1 MTDQQKGATLAPV
14 KFNYLDFLWAI
25 QQARHTTSSVLWL
38 PPDEQRL
45 LEIIAVQHAAKRPL
59 SMMQALELRNELFLS
74 PSAVSRK
81 IENLRQA
88 ELIHV
93 VADTVDRRMKYLE
106 PTEKALAH
114 FDYLG
119 TLMSTSVVA

>member
-1 MTDQQKGATLAPV
+1 MTDQQKGATYAPS
-14 KFNYLDFLWAI
+14 KFQYLDFLWAI
-25 QQARHTTSSVLWL
+25 HQARQTTSNVLL
-38 PPDEQRL
+38 IPPDEQRL
-45 LEIIAVQHAAKRPL
+45 LDIIALQHAAEQPL

-81 IENLRQA
+81 IDNLRHA

-93 VADTVDRRMKYLE
+93 VADTADRRVKYLE
-106 PTEKALAH
+106 PTAKALAY

-119 TLMSTSVVA
+119 TLMPTAAVA